1 MHLEESIEAMFEG
14 DRINTSEDR
23 QVLHTALRIPANE
36 NPHNEVKNC
45 LQRME
50 VIVNRIHSGKW
61 KGFSGKNIKDI
72 VNIGIGGSDLGPRL
86 VCDALEDFKVGEQ
99 NLHFVSNV
107 DPSHFDEV
115 ISELNPET
123 TIFIV
128 ASKSFNTP
136 ETALN
141 ATIAKKWL
149 LEASDAPVAIEKH
162 FIAITSNKNG
172 AINFGVA
179 VDNVFPVWD
188 WVGGRYSVWSAIGL
202 PVCLLYTSPSPRDS

>member
-1 MHLEESIEAMFEG
+1 MFEG

-36 NPHNEVKNC
+36 NPHNEVKDC

-50 VIVNRIHSGKW
+50 EIVNRIHSGTW

-86 VCDALEDFKVGEQ
+86 VCDALEDFKVGVHKM
-99 NLHFVSNV
+99 HFVSNV

-141 ATIAKKWL
+141 AAIAKKWL
-149 LEASDAPVAIEKH
+149 LGASDAPVAIERH
-162 FIAITSNKNG
+162 FIAITGNKNS
-172 AINFGVA
+172 AINFGMA
-179 VDNVFPVWD
+179 EDNVFPVWD
-188 WVGGRYSVWSAIGL
+188 WVGGRYSVLSLIHI
-202 PVCLLYTSPSPRDS
+202 

>member
-1 MHLEESIEAMFEG
+1 
-14 DRINTSEDR
+14 
-23 QVLHTALRIPANE
+23 
-36 NPHNEVKNC
+36 
-45 LQRME
+45 ME
-50 VIVNRIHSGKW
+50 
-61 KGFSGKNIKDI
+61 GFSGKNIKDI

-141 ATIAKKWL
+141 AAIAKKWL
-149 LEASDAPVAIEKH
+149 LKPLTHRLQLKSI
-162 FIAITSNKNG
+162 S
-172 AINFGVA
+172 
-179 VDNVFPVWD
+179 
-188 WVGGRYSVWSAIGL
+188 
-202 PVCLLYTSPSPRDS
+202 